1 MLLATFPFM
10 TNMSLKTTGIL
21 DIPLQDNENDML
33 QILSFETALNEFIR
47 KTLTPIS
54 IALQGEWG
62 SGKTSFMNR
71 LNFEICKGKNPSAY
85 GIWLNTWHYAL
96 SKDKESILE
105 EIILALINEVLKIS
119 KKEYPDKF
127 KTLTKDIYKVGKSI
141 FKGISKI
148 AVKTAV
154 SQVNTDLANAVD
166 ETIFTEKS
174 EANYSLNDLKDKLT
188 ELISQLVERNIEN
201 GKPQKSFIFFID
213 DLDRIEPSLAV
224 NILELLKN
232 IFDIKHCIF
241 VLAIDYDVVV
251 KGLKNKFGEPNEQ
264 NEREFRSFFDKIIQ
278 LPFQMPVSA
287 YNIEQYI
294 SELLLSVGYITDNEA
309 RNSNFMQSL
318 VRFTNL
324 TVGTNPRSIKRLINS
339 LSFVNLL
346 IRSKA
351 KLEKKE
357 ITFLEDNKQ
366 IIFALTSLQTA
377 FPEIFNL
384 LTENPNIQNWNSNF
398 AKRINIELN
407 IEKNRT
413 FTVWE
418 KIIYGFCRKKEYLKQ
433 NAYNIISII
442 KEMQQI
448 AEKKYRKLHEILPET
463 VELLAV
469 TSVKSEKTKP
479 KLEIN
484 EIRILYA
491 LNQRL
496 TPAIKEKL
504 TEPLKF
510 VERKERMIAKLS
522 YRFDE
527 HRKNNSLNISVF
539 IKHNN
544 IYLQIGG
551 IVELFKITNLSKEAW
566 KHVAERGKTEV
577 FSQISADFVSLENK
591 YENVNLAN
599 TTRNALFLK
608 KNYIALEQKFQIVAE
623 NTETLYS
630 EKIIEELSSFIVD
643 YMLLIYRV
651 KQIDWIPK

>member
-1 MLLATFPFM
+1 M
-10 TNMSLKTTGIL
+10 NYKTTGIL
-21 DIPLQDNENDML
+21 DIPLQDNENDLL

-71 LNFEICKGKNPSAY
+71 LNFEICKGNEATSY

-96 SKDKESILE
+96 SKNKESILE
-105 EIILALINEVLKIS
+105 EIILALINDVLTIS
-119 KKEYPDKF
+119 KNEYPEKF
-127 KTLTKDIYKVGKSI
+127 KNLAKDIYKVGKNI

-148 AVKTAV
+148 AVKTAI
-154 SQVNTDLANAVD
+154 SQVNSDLADAVD
-166 ETIFTEKS
+166 DTVFTEKDEVS
-174 EANYSLNDLKDKLT
+174 YSLSDLKDKLS
-188 ELISQLVERNIEN
+188 ELINQLVQRNIEN
-201 GKPQKSFIFFID
+201 GKTQKSFIFFID

-251 KGLKNKFGEPNEQ
+251 KGLRNKFGELNEQ

-278 LPFQMPVSA
+278 LPFQMPVSS
-287 YNIEQYI
+287 YNIEEYI
-294 SELLLSVGYITDNEA
+294 EGLLLSVAFISEDEA
-309 RNSNFMQSL
+309 KNSNFMESF

-357 ITFLEDNKQ
+357 LKLSQDYKQ

-384 LTENPNIQNWNSNF
+384 LTENPNIENWNYNF
-398 AKRINIELN
+398 ANRIKIEINSENIQNLSL
-407 IEKNRT
+407 
-413 FTVWE
+413 WE
-418 KIIYGFCRKKEYLKQ
+418 KIIAGFCNKKEYLKR
-433 NAYNIISII
+433 NSYNIISIV
-442 KEMQQI
+442 KEMQII
-448 AEKKYRKLHEILPET
+448 AENNHRKLHEILPEI
-463 VELLAV
+463 VELLSV
-469 TSVKSEKTKP
+469 TNVKSEKSRP

-484 EIRILYA
+484 EIRVLYA
-491 LNQRL
+491 LNHRL
-496 TPAIKEKL
+496 VPSIKAKL

-510 VERKERMIAKLS
+510 IERKGRMIAKLT
-522 YRFDE
+522 YKFDE
-527 HRKNNSLNISVF
+527 QKKNNTINLSVS

-544 IYLQIGG
+544 IYLQVGG
-551 IVELFKITNLSKEAW
+551 IVELFLASDTSKEEW
-566 KHVAERGKTEV
+566 KQIEEKGKAEV
-577 FSQISADFVSLENK
+577 FNQVTADFISLENK
-591 YENVNLAN
+591 YKQIYLAN
-599 TTRNALFLK
+599 TTRNGLHI
-608 KNYIALEQKFQIVAE
+608 KNKYLALEQKFQIVTE
-623 NTETLYS
+623 NTEYLYS
-630 EKIIEELSSFIVD
+630 DVIINELSSFIVD
-643 YMLLIYRV
+643 YMLLLYKI
-651 KQIDWIPK
+651 KETNWNSK

>member
-1 MLLATFPFM
+1 
-10 TNMSLKTTGIL
+10 MSLKTTGIL

-71 LNFEICKGKNPSAY
+71 LNFDICKGNNAASY

-96 SKDKESILE
+96 SKNKDSILE
-105 EIILALINEVLKIS
+105 EIILALINDVLTIS

-127 KTLTKDIYKVGKSI
+127 KNLAKDIYKVGKSI

-154 SQVNTDLANAVD
+154 SQVNSDLADAVD
-166 ETIFTEKS
+166 ETVFTEKS
-174 EANYSLNDLKDKLT
+174 EAAYSLNDLKDKLT
-188 ELISQLVERNIEN
+188 ELINQLILRNIEN
-201 GKPQKSFIFFID
+201 GKPQKSIIFFID

-241 VLAIDYDVVV
+241 ILAIDYDVVV
-251 KGLKNKFGEPNEQ
+251 KGLKNKFGELNEQ

-278 LPFQMPVSA
+278 LPFQMPVSS
-287 YNIEQYI
+287 YNIEEYI
-294 SELLLSVGYITDNEA
+294 EELLLSVEYLTEDEA
-309 RNSNFMQSL
+309 QNSSVMQTL

-346 IRSKA
+346 IRSKS

-357 ITFLEDNKQ
+357 FRLTQDYKQ

-377 FPEIFNL
+377 FPDVFNL
-384 LTENPNIQNWNSNF
+384 LTENPNIENWNHDF
-398 AKRINIELN
+398 AKRINIEISKDN
-407 IEKNRT
+407 TQN
-413 FTVWE
+413 FTLWE
-418 KIIYGFCRKKEYLKQ
+418 NIIYSFCNKKEYLKR
-433 NAYNIISII
+433 NGYNIISIV
-442 KEMQQI
+442 KEMQII
-448 AEKKYRKLHEILPET
+448 AENNYRKLHEILPET
-463 VELLAV
+463 IELLSV
-469 TSVKSEKTKP
+469 TNVKSEKIKP

-484 EIRILYA
+484 EIRVLYA

-496 TPAIKEKL
+496 IPTINQKL
-504 TEPLKF
+504 REPLKF
-510 VERKERMIAKLS
+510 VERKGRMIAKIT
-522 YRFDE
+522 YKFDKE
-527 HRKNNSLNISVF
+527 KKNNTISLAVS

-551 IVELFKITNLSKEAW
+551 IVELFAVSDVAKDAW
-566 KHVAERGKTEV
+566 TIIEQIGKTEV
-577 FSQISADFVSLENK
+577 LNQISADFISLAEK
-591 YENVNLAN
+591 YEQINLAN
-599 TTRNALFLK
+599 TSRKALLIRK
-608 KNYIALEQKFQIVAE
+608 GHIALEQKFQIVAE
-623 NTETLYS
+623 NTEYLYS
-630 EKIIEELSSFIVD
+630 ETIIDELSNFIVD
-643 YMLLIYRV
+643 YMLLIY
-651 KQIDWIPK
+651 KIKEINWDPK